1 MINKY
6 NIYNE
11 EKYFSSDGLKQN
23 LVLIST
29 GKIELICNDG
39 RYSRIDFRGSTE
51 MSEERIKNRHI
62 LDVNF
67 AVKIINKYNAGE
79 VKFRGIC
86 LKQDI
91 VSFFIKNVAHLYVT
105 YIYKYIWTRYMVKW
119 FKRWICSR

>member
-1 MINKY
+1 MINTY

-91 VSFFIKNVAHLYVT
+91 VSFFIKNVVHLYVT
-105 YIYKYIWTRYMVKW
+105 YIYQYIWTRYMVKW